1 MTNKTN
7 MGYKPDLSIPPGETL
22 QEYLDSVG
30 MTQVELAKRT
40 GLTTKTLNEIIKG
53 KAPITPET
61 SLKLES
67 VFGTPASFWNNLE
80 AIYQET
86 KARLEAE
93 KKIDKEAQTA
103 ALIPY
108 KELAKHGFV
117 RPTRKPRERVY
128 YLRHFFGVASLDFVP
143 AVIPAAFRKSDKGKA
158 SHYALASWIRMGELM
173 ASDIDCQPFD
183 EKKLRETIP
192 LFRALTAQQ
201 DYFIAELKDLCAA
214 CGVAMVVVPH
224 LAKTYAQGATKWLHP
239 GKAMLQLST
248 RYQMADIFWFSFFH
262 ELGHILLHGKK
273 AVFAECGEKTPFEE
287 EADRFAADYL
297 IPAVK
302 YRKFVEAGRF
312 SRDEIMKFA
321 DHIGLEPG
329 IVVGRLH
336 HDKVL
341 DWSNCYYLQ
350 KKIDLQ
356 FGAMDT

>member
-1 MTNKTN
+1 MTKKTN
-7 MGYKPDLSIPPGETL
+7 TGYMPDLAIPPGETL
-22 QEYLDSVG
+22 QEYLDSLG

-80 AIYQET
+80 ANYQET

-93 KKIDKEAQTA
+93 QEMDREAQTA

-108 KELAKHGFV
+108 ADLAQRGFV
-117 RPTRKPRERVY
+117 RPTRKPREKVHN
-128 YLRHFFGVASLDFVP
+128 LRQFFGVASLDF
-143 AVIPAAFRKSDKGKA
+143 IPKVLPVAFRKNDGGKA
-158 SHYALASWIRMGELM
+158 SHYTLASWIRMGEVM
-173 ASDIDCQPFD
+173 AGDIECQPYD
-183 EKKLRETIP
+183 ERKLKETIP
-192 LFRALTAQQ
+192 VFRALTFRQSE
-201 DYFIAELKDLCAA
+201 FLPELEDLCAA

-273 AVFAECGEKTPFEE
+273 AVFAECGEKTREEE
-287 EADRFAADYL
+287 EADRFAADCL
-297 IPAVK
+297 IPPGK
-302 YRKFVEAGRF
+302 YKSFVRRGRLTREA
-312 SRDEIMKFA
+312 ITAFA
-321 DHIGLEPG
+321 DSVAIDPG
-329 IVVGRLH
+329 VVVGRLH
-336 HDKVL
+336 HDKIL
-341 DWSNCYYLQ
+341 DWSEFQ
-350 KKIDLQ
+350 DLQ
-356 FGAMDT
+356 RRLQ